1 MRRARVRTTHADAA
15 TARAVAAALGPD
27 NTDEMD
33 TTVDGATVTTTVH
46 RSSTGGLQATVD
58 DYVVNLQVATRLAT
72 RPDSPT
78 VDGGTETDDTGTDT
92 ERQTDG
98 DTQT

>member
-33 TTVDGATVTTTVH
+33 TVVDDARVTTTIH

-58 DYVVNLQVATRLAT
+58 DYVVNLQVATRLA
-72 RPDSPT
+72 S
-78 VDGGTETDDTGTDT
+78 TDT
-92 ERQTDG
+92 RDIDTQQQTDE

>member
-33 TTVDGATVTTTVH
+33 TAVDDATVTTTIH

-58 DYVVNLQVATRLAT
+58 DYVVNLQVATRLA
-72 RPDSPT
+72 S
-78 VDGGTETDDTGTDT
+78 TDT
-92 ERQTDG
+92 RDIDTQQQTDE